1 MVGLYETPE
10 RQLSLPL
17 LARRENE
24 SLRSE
29 SLGCS
34 ERMISEPLSNS
45 FIFIAGPEP
54 CYTYCPVFLSAQGS
68 EGVKK
73 YISSNNFSPAHRVV
87 GIGKAL
93 GRNL

>member
-1 MVGLYETPE
+1 MD
-10 RQLSLPL
+10 SLV
-17 LARRENE
+17 
-24 SLRSE
+24 
-29 SLGCS
+29 
-34 ERMISEPLSNS
+34 
-45 FIFIAGPEP
+45 IFIIGPEP

-73 YISSNNFSPAHRVV
+73 YISSNNFPPAHRVV